1 MCYSL
6 DEVNIMGNSVLRD
19 KAKEFAKEIIFLCRQ
34 IKAEHKES
42 ILTNQLLRAATSIGA
57 NLHEAQYAQG
67 NKDFISKLEIALIEC
82 NESEYWLELLYETEY
97 ITEEVYRKLRNTCGS
112 IRRMIIS
119 SVRTIKAKEE

>member
-67 NKDFISKLEIALIEC
+67 NKDFISKLEIALKEC

>member
-1 MCYSL
+1 M

-67 NKDFISKLEIALIEC
+67 NKDFISKLEIALKEC
-82 NESEYWLELLYETEY
+82 NESDYWLELLYETEY